1 MTNVG
6 RKERKLGCRHRKPEG
21 NVMEK
26 NQTSS
31 IHVLK
36 WGASGLGYPI
46 HEMVKD
52 ISEVGINQIGTNCNF
67 SWPHLPAQ

>member
-1 MTNVG
+1 
-6 RKERKLGCRHRKPEG
+6 
-21 NVMEK
+21 MEK

-36 WGASGLGYPI
+36 WGDSGLGYPI